1 MAVER
6 GAMTNNVDA
15 SRERRRLVSRDERS
29 RGLAFLLSHIGH
41 IGFA

>member
-6 GAMTNNVDA
+6 GAMTNNVDPA
-15 SRERRRLVSRDERS
+15 GSAAVSSPETN
-29 RGLAFLLSHIGH
+29 GAGGAFLLSHIGH